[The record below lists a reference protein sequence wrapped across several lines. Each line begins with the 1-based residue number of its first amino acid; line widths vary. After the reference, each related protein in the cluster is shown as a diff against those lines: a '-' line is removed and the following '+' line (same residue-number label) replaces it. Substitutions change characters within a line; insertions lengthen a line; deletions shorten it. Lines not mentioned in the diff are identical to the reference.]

1 MSAVQDTVLTQFD
14 QLFGVWRRAL
24 SKLDT
29 QLSDIA
35 SDDEGDQLRE
45 LLLQMQSDLLGAL
58 DELKKLDARLDS
70 EARKQRENMRYAAV
84 AYFDDYLLQRYPWA
98 ALADDHKAEA
108 KKVWLGLL
116 LESSVFGTRYA
127 GRGLPKRVH
136 ELIYLGHYTASE
148 LSLLRVYVR
157 ILWLGFGPQ
166 EARTIQAHAELKDR
180 AITVLVNHAPS
191 QPRAQNAMG
200 LGWMPPP
207 GQKIARLAP
216 VAKLKR
222 TLQNVALAA
231 VAFSF
236 LAWIFLSLQLH
247 YEVLV

>member
-1 MSAVQDTVLTQFD
+1 MSAGQDTVLTQFD

-35 SDDEGDQLRE
+35 PNDEGDQLRE
-45 LLLQMQSDLLGAL
+45 LLLQMQSDLLGEL
-58 DELKKLDARLDS
+58 GELKKLDARLDS
-70 EARKQRENMRYAAV
+70 QARKQRENMRYAAV

-98 ALADDHKAEA
+98 ALADDYKAKA
-108 KKVWLGLL
+108 KKIWLSLL
-116 LESSVFGTRYA
+116 LETSVFGTRYA

-157 ILWLGFGPQ
+157 ILWLGFGAQ
-166 EARTIQAHAELKDR
+166 EIKTIQAHADLKDR
-180 AITVLVNHAPS
+180 ASAVLGNHMS
-191 QPRAQNAMG
+191 MQPQAKNAMG

-247 YEVLV
+247 YQVLV